1 MEAKKTQKQS
11 DLFKLSF
18 VNVDYTVEGNRTTC
32 EILCKVKLNA
42 WETRYGEFTEK
53 MKRNVL
59 KNYFNT
65 ITTITPAKQIGYH
78 KVVNGVGYD
87 GESTVIVGKETS
99 ESEITPFFWVQAST
113 EPKDG
118 DVYDEDRGK
127 MISRRKAKRIAY
139 RQMRA
144 FIKDLVRYQMQP
156 MLNSLKGAYN
166 DMDCFADDKVLEE
179 EMAK

>member
-1 MEAKKTQKQS
+1 MNATKTQKQS

-18 VNVDYTVEGNRTTC
+18 VNIDYTVDDDKTTC
-32 EILCKVKLNA
+32 DILCKVNLNA
-42 WETRYGEFTEK
+42 WEERYGAFTEK

-59 KNYFNT
+59 KNYFNS
-65 ITTITPAKQIGYH
+65 ITTITPAKMISYH
-78 KVVNGVGYD
+78 KVINGVGFED
-87 GESTVIVGKETS
+87 GGNVIIGKEAY
-99 ESEITPFFWVQAST
+99 EKEITPFFWVHAST

-118 DVYDEDRGK
+118 DVYDEDKGK

-144 FIKDLVRYQMQP
+144 FIKDLVRSQMQP
-156 MLNSLKGAYN
+156 MLNSLKAAYN